1 LVHVGV
7 AAPYEDFAMTS
18 APNEASDPANSE
30 QLCRALGEAV
40 VRIWGLLPPE
50 VQHHLFEEA
59 SSHGADTRTQLAL
72 FLHGKHP
79 RTGDSLKASAV
90 IEPDSLGG

>member
-1 LVHVGV
+1 MHVGLT
-7 AAPYEDFAMTS
+7 APNEDFAMAS
-18 APNEASDPANSE
+18 IPNQASEQANSE

-40 VRIWGLLPPE
+40 VRIWGLLPAE

-79 RTGDSLKASAV
+79 RTGDSLKANAV

>member
-1 LVHVGV
+1 MSLMT
-7 AAPYEDFAMTS
+7 YEMSGQDFS
-18 APNEASDPANSE
+18 RD
-30 QLCRALGEAV
+30 LGEAV
-40 VRIWGLLPPE
+40 VRLWGLLPPD

-59 SSHGADTRTQLAL
+59 ASHRTDTRSQLAL

-79 RTGDSLKASAV
+79 RTHAALKASAI